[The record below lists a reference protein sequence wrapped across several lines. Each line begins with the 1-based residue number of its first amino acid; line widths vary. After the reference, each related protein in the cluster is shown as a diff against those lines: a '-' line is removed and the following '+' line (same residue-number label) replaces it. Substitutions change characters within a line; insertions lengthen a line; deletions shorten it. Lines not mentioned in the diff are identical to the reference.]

1 MPEERQEPVT
11 GENQAE
17 EVSSRDEVQQLQAAI
32 ARLESIAT
40 QLAREPETPLP
51 DSALQVLAAS
61 VEGLATAL
69 EAPENSQEMEIPIRA
84 EAEVESSTVA
94 SEAESTPVAEVI
106 SPEESPREPDSDKD
120 KNLLSLPILRDA
132 WELLQD
138 AWDWILEKVR
148 DVLPESVEEQLS
160 DGLLTGIL
168 GGLTAAILVGAIA
181 FSSGEKPQ
189 TTAQAP
195 DVSSPAMEEPAPAV
209 QPTPEPEE
217 AIEELPPEI
226 TEPTPPKPLI
236 VPKPKPKFSL
246 PFTQPK
252 LTPEQS
258 LIAAIQEQVA
268 AITDRYANG
277 LISSIQA
284 NFFSGAL
291 TVTVS
296 PEWYVL
302 EYPQQNE
309 LANEVLAR
317 SKQLDFTKI
326 EILDEKGK
334 MVARSPVVGQEM
346 VIFKRTQPDAIL

>member
-1 MPEERQEPVT
+1 MPEERQEPIM

-17 EVSSRDEVQQLQAAI
+17 EVSPRDEVQQLQAAI

-69 EAPENSQEMEIPIRA
+69 EAPENYQEMEIRTTS
-84 EAEVESSTVA
+84 ESEVESTPAA
-94 SEAESTPVAEVI
+94 SEAESTPIAEVI
-106 SPEESPREPDSDKD
+106 SPEESPRNRDRD
-120 KNLLSLPILRDA
+120 LLDLPILQDA

-138 AWDWILEKVR
+138 AWDWVLEKVR
-148 DVLPESVEEQLS
+148 DLLPESVEEQLS

-168 GGLTAAILVGAIA
+168 GGLIAVIVVGTIA
-181 FSSGEKPQ
+181 FSGGEKPETVAQ
-189 TTAQAP
+189 TPEVTP
-195 DVSSPAMEEPAPAV
+195 PRIEKPAPV
-209 QPTPEPEE
+209 EQPAPEPK

-226 TEPTPPKPLI
+226 TAPTPPKPVI
-236 VPKPKPKFSL
+236 VPQPKPKFSL

-296 PEWYVL
+296 PEWYIL
-302 EYPQQNE
+302 EQPQQNE

-317 SKQLDFTKI
+317 SRQLDFTKI

-346 VIFKRTQPDAIL
+346 VIFKRTQPDAVL